1 MRTLG
6 KGEGTRDPNKIMG
19 GKKPSPTLPLCCMY
33 GKGLSQVYLDVGNN
47 HGVEGQGM
55 RSGDSRGI
63 KRGNTVQT
71 QINGTLNSGSFTSYM
86 CTFGQVT

>member
-19 GKKPSPTLPLCCMY
+19 GKKPSPTLSLCCMY

-47 HGVEGQGM
+47 HGVEG
-55 RSGDSRGI
+55 
-63 KRGNTVQT
+63 
-71 QINGTLNSGSFTSYM
+71 
-86 CTFGQVT
+86 